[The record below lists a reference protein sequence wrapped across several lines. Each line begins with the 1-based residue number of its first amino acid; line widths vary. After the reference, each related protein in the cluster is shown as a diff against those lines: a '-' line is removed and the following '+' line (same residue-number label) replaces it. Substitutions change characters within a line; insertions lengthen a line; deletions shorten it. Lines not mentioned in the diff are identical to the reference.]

1 MFGTCTFARYAIS
14 YFCEEAFNVM
24 LCTSLLFKVKWP
36 AFATVPAK
44 KKCPTKDL
52 LHPRTANHDWTV
64 EQTHNRSG
72 ACPMTELESATPIN
86 ARQACQHPP

>member
-1 MFGTCTFARYAIS
+1 MHKSVILGEMAS
-14 YFCEEAFNVM
+14 FCNSA
-24 LCTSLLFKVKWP
+24 SQ
-36 AFATVPAK
+36 

-52 LHPRTANHDWTV
+52 LHPHTANHDWTV